1 MDKEKREIIKFYIY
15 ENIKM
20 LENKRVAKEDK
31 KIARMLIR
39 EEVDALVKRY
49 KKAEKTK
56 STDLADLEQ
65 DFKEIAN
72 MLKSYLANP
81 HSKRDNEIY
90 KVYKKILFII

>member
-15 ENIKM
+15 ENIKI

-49 KKAEKTK
+49 QKAEKTI
-56 STDLADLEQ
+56 LR
-65 DFKEIAN
+65 
-72 MLKSYLANP
+72 LK
-81 HSKRDNEIY
+81 
-90 KVYKKILFII
+90 